1 MERGGFKNNRE
12 RMRKL
17 LQAGTGTELMEPE
30 EQEEQQNKDQ
40 QAFLIHAG
48 YCYLSSQILKC
59 SEMTP

>member
-1 MERGGFKNNRE
+1 MKHEIHYFIDQSVLRSVWEIERGGFKNNRE

-40 QAFLIHAG
+40 
-48 YCYLSSQILKC
+48 
-59 SEMTP
+59 